1 MNLLIY
7 KATAMMTPTFNAR
20 ISGNNLIASLNDD
33 TPIFSLNV
41 SEDPSFWI
49 EGGTLMVS
57 LNTDSSHPIY
67 RALDYKEAEQLLSV
81 ITRVLSDRKP
91 KIKWK
96 STLLP
101 AAALLVTCLAVWRF
115 APATPSPGLPPFGPA
130 EPRNA
135 TAESAPPR
143 FQGLPQLRNPAP
155 GNPYFGHNT
164 TWNTDDDQTMPAASP
179 ARPSATRPTSVAS
192 PETLSPHI
200 MQNLQKAAGRGYF
213 TVPLS
218 SGHERTLYVFAD
230 PECPNCKNWE
240 PVIEALGNEYN
251 VVVFPVSAI
260 GKEKS
265 IRQIQSVLYL
275 ETAQRAAAWKK
286 LFSVDEGM
294 LTIGKQESGGEKK
307 SAPAPRDEKRWKI
320 AGEALAI
327 NDVAFSQYHIPG
339 TPWVIADD
347 GRHVPQSMMKDPAT
361 LRAFMAKHSNAEN

>member
-1 MNLLIY
+1 
-7 KATAMMTPTFNAR
+7 MMTPTFNAR
-20 ISGNNLIASLNDD
+20 ISGNHLIASLNDD

-41 SEDPSFWI
+41 SKDPSFWI

-57 LNTDSSHPIY
+57 LNTDSSHPVY
-67 RALDYKEAEQLLSV
+67 RALDYKEAEQLLFV

-101 AAALLVTCLAVWRF
+101 AAALLVTCFAVWRF
-115 APATPSPGLPPFGPA
+115 APATPSQGVPPFGLA

-135 TAESAPPR
+135 TAETTASR
-143 FQGLPQLRNPAP
+143 FQGLPELCNPAP
-155 GNPYFGHNT
+155 GNPYFGNHT
-164 TWNTDDDQTMPAASP
+164 TPNADNGQPMPAASSV
-179 ARPSATRPTSVAS
+179 RPSATRPVSVAS
-192 PETLSPHI
+192 QETLSPHI

-240 PVIEALGNEYN
+240 PVVEALGNEYN

-260 GKEKS
+260 GKGKS
-265 IRQIQSVLYL
+265 VRKIQSVLYL
-275 ETAQRAAAWKK
+275 ETAHRAAAWKK

-294 LTIGKQESGGEKK
+294 LTIGKKK
-307 SAPAPRDEKRWKI
+307 TGDDQKEAPAQRDDKRWKI

-327 NDVAFSQYHIPG
+327 NDVAFMQYRIPG

-347 GRHVPQSMMKDPAT
+347 GRHVPQSTMKDPAT
-361 LRAFMAKHSNAEN
+361 LRAFMAEHSNAEN